1 MGRWWFACWLWL
13 GSSLCLGAPV
23 PPGTYAGKLLEE
35 VRRANPQVLGAAISA
50 TAPKAAAA
58 VVVAATEPAT
68 VGAPADPADLAAS
81 RNGATTAVPNAAG
94 DRLEVRLPLRDVSG
108 DTVGAL
114 RLSYTYRAGADRT
127 ALERNAEG
135 IRDRLHRRISHAGN
149 LFDPYPYEPGAP
161 SNTYAQQLVDEF
173 IDRYPDIEVLAIH
186 VTPPDSD
193 YNIIAGS
200 NIGRLGKK
208 ADNDDMRCVFTG
220 KPNLEVNSTGKRFE
234 SELQLHDRA
243 GNVIGAVGIVV
254 AYKNGDDKRALHAR
268 AEKVAAELEKRIPDS
283 ASLFG
288 PAKTVAANPVGA
300 IAMARSTGAASPAAS
315 GASSDSVLVLQG
327 RTELPGYSGD
337 FDHFAVDLQGNRLF
351 LAAEDHG
358 TLEVFD
364 LHTGKHLRSVKGFE
378 TPHSIFPIPQT
389 HRLLITDGSE
399 SIKLLD
405 AGTLASVGTIKLH
418 PGADSIGFDSS
429 TGHLY
434 VVTGG
439 KDVKLK
445 ESWLEEIDPV
455 TTHKLG
461 EVHLDADHV
470 EAMAVEQHGP
480 HLYINVT
487 DKNYLAVIDKAA
499 RRIVA
504 RWPIDGAAQNAL
516 AQLDEATHRLF
527 IVARDPGRFIVLNS
541 DTGAHIASLAAPKR
555 VDAEIFDVANRRV
568 YAPGG
573 EGYIGVYAEVDAGH
587 FAELARV
594 PSSVGAKTAI
604 LVPELHRLYVA
615 VSPGEGKTGGGII
628 WFDVKAVPAS

>member
-1 MGRWWFACWLWL
+1 LGRRCAWV
-13 GSSLCLGAPV
+13 APV

-127 ALERNAEG
+127 ALEHNAEG

-268 AEKVAAELEKRIPDS
+268 AEKLTAELEEEDS
-283 ASLFG
+283 GLGQLVWSGQNLG
-288 PAKTVAANPVGA
+288 NQRGCRHRDGSQPGRSVAGVH
-300 IAMARSTGAASPAAS
+300 S
-315 GASSDSVLVLQG
+315 GASSDSVLCCRG

-337 FDHFAVDLQGNRLF
+337 
-351 LAAEDHG
+351 
-358 TLEVFD
+358 
-364 LHTGKHLRSVKGFE
+364 LRSL
-378 TPHSIFPIPQT
+378 
-389 HRLLITDGSE
+389 RRR
-399 SIKLLD
+399 
-405 AGTLASVGTIKLH
+405 
-418 PGADSIGFDSS
+418 SS
-429 TGHLY
+429 G
-434 VVTGG
+434 
-439 KDVKLK
+439 
-445 ESWLEEIDPV
+445 
-455 TTHKLG
+455 
-461 EVHLDADHV
+461 
-470 EAMAVEQHGP
+470 
-480 HLYINVT
+480 
-487 DKNYLAVIDKAA
+487 
-499 RRIVA
+499 
-504 RWPIDGAAQNAL
+504 
-516 AQLDEATHRLF
+516 
-527 IVARDPGRFIVLNS
+527 
-541 DTGAHIASLAAPKR
+541 
-555 VDAEIFDVANRRV
+555 
-568 YAPGG
+568 
-573 EGYIGVYAEVDAGH
+573 
-587 FAELARV
+587 
-594 PSSVGAKTAI
+594 
-604 LVPELHRLYVA
+604 
-615 VSPGEGKTGGGII
+615 
-628 WFDVKAVPAS
+628 

>member
-1 MGRWWFACWLWL
+1 VAKRGNDVDGESEEHNVKC
-13 GSSLCLGAPV
+13 
-23 PPGTYAGKLLEE
+23 PGLVFILLNA
-35 VRRANPQVLGAAISA
+35 VAAV
-50 TAPKAAAA
+50 AAA
-58 VVVAATEPAT
+58 
-68 VGAPADPADLAAS
+68 GS
-81 RNGATTAVPNAAG
+81 
-94 DRLEVRLPLRDVSG
+94 
-108 DTVGAL
+108 
-114 RLSYTYRAGADRT
+114 
-127 ALERNAEG
+127 
-135 IRDRLHRRISHAGN
+135 
-149 LFDPYPYEPGAP
+149 PGA
-161 SNTYAQQLVDEF
+161 
-173 IDRYPDIEVLAIH
+173 
-186 VTPPDSD
+186 
-193 YNIIAGS
+193 G
-200 NIGRLGKK
+200 
-208 ADNDDMRCVFTG
+208 
-220 KPNLEVNSTGKRFE
+220 
-234 SELQLHDRA
+234 
-243 GNVIGAVGIVV
+243 
-254 AYKNGDDKRALHAR
+254 
-268 AEKVAAELEKRIPDS
+268 
-283 ASLFG
+283 
-288 PAKTVAANPVGA
+288 
-300 IAMARSTGAASPAAS
+300 SPAAS
-315 GASSDSVLVLQG
+315 GASADSVLVLRG

-364 LHTGKHLRSVKGFE
+364 LRTGKHLRSVAGFE
-378 TPHSIFPIPQT
+378 TPHSIFPIRQT

-399 SIKLLD
+399 TIKLLD
-405 AGTLASVGTIKLH
+405 DGTLAPVGTIKLH
-418 PGADSIGFDSS
+418 PGADSIGFDGG

-455 TTHKLG
+455 TTHKIG

-499 RRIVA
+499 RKIVA
-504 RWPIDGAAQNAL
+504 QWPIHGAAQNAL
-516 AQLDEATHRLF
+516 AQLDETTRRLF

-555 VDAEIFDVANRRV
+555 VDAEIFDAANRRV

-587 FAELARV
+587 FAELAQV

-615 VSPGEGKTGGGII
+615 VSPGEGKTGGAII